1 MSRRLERIRKPV
13 NGNRLQ
19 KRRARLPPREQLRAE
34 AKILRES
41 GDPKA
46 IAVAD
51 AFLAVDE
58 MLADGYTVREGG
70 PEPRRWPLHEAWG
83 GKEPPEN
90 P

>member
-1 MSRRLERIRKPV
+1 MRRRSRLARTA
-13 NGNRLQ
+13 
-19 KRRARLPPREQLRAE
+19 KRAVLPPAEQLRAE
-34 AKILRES
+34 AKKILSEG

-46 IAVAD
+46 IAVAN